1 MTSQGFSVFGAG
13 LCAILGL
20 ASTVMAAEEPAASDV
35 WRIRLGQPLA
45 AIPDS
50 FADFA
55 CGSDGGPPSRQLDG
69 FAAYMNCPPEAN
81 GWREVY
87 FRYDDELEY
96 WAKANNIPLLIAG
109 AGTKVYDLPVIMSV
123 LIDASGI
130 VKGVRM
136 VSDPRDTS
144 VKREDARFLQPF
156 LMARF
161 RPKSGDWSCVDLS
174 PAKGETP
181 MNGEFV
187 KQDCSLT
194 VDNVEYMLSA
204 RFLRGA
210 GERQIDPYT
219 GKFTEGQFQS
229 HVRFEMHEL

>member
-1 MTSQGFSVFGAG
+1 MALQISTVLGAG
-13 LCAILGL
+13 LLAIGL
-20 ASTVMAAEEPAASDV
+20 ATAAFAAEEPAASDV
-35 WRIRLGQPLA
+35 WKIRLGQPVM

-55 CGSDGGPPSRQLDG
+55 CGSDGGPPSQSLDG
-69 FAAYMNCPPEAN
+69 FAAFMNCPPEAS

-96 WAKANNIPLLIAG
+96 WAKANNIPLLIA
-109 AGTKVYDLPVIMSV
+109 ASGTKVYDLPVIMSV
-123 LIDASGI
+123 LVDGTGI
-130 VKGVRM
+130 VRGLRL

-161 RPKSGDWSCVDLS
+161 RPEQGDWSCIDL
-174 PAKGETP
+174 PAAKGETP
-181 MNGEFV
+181 MNGEFI
-187 KQDCSLT
+187 KQDCRLVT
-194 VDNVEYMLSA
+194 GGIEYTLSA

>member
-1 MTSQGFSVFGAG
+1 MISRVCTMLGAG
-13 LCAILGL
+13 LLAMLGL
-20 ASTVMAAEEPAASDV
+20 AGTAMAAKEPAASDV
-35 WRIRLGQPLA
+35 WEIKLGQPLA

-55 CGSDGGPPSRQLDG
+55 CGSNGGPPSQPLDG
-69 FAAYMNCPPEAN
+69 FTTFMTCPPEAN

-96 WAKANNIPLLIAG
+96 WAKANNIPLLVAA

-123 LIDASGI
+123 LIDTAGI
-130 VKGVRM
+130 VRGLRL

-144 VKREDARFLQPF
+144 VRREDARFLQPF

-161 RPKSGDWSCVDLS
+161 RPANGDWSCVDL
-174 PAKGETP
+174 PAAKGETP
-181 MNGEFV
+181 VNGEFV
-187 KQDCSLT
+187 KQDCSL
-194 VDNVEYMLSA
+194 VAEGIEYTLSA

-210 GERQIDPYT
+210 GERQVDPYT